1 MKNVK
6 KSVRLV
12 NRRDVAYGPPP
23 TMNGL
28 DRVWRR
34 LRDERGQGMTEYVVV
49 ATLTMLP
56 LVIFFIPMLTAIRIY
71 LQPIYFFIALP
82 VP

>member
-1 MKNVK
+1 MKRK
-6 KSVRLV
+6 RIRLA
-12 NRRDVAYGPPP
+12 NARGVAYGPPP
-23 TMNGL
+23 KMNVW
-28 DRVWRR
+28 DRVRRR

>member
-1 MKNVK
+1 MRSAKER
-6 KSVRLV
+6 VRLA
-12 NRRDVAYGPPP
+12 NRRGVAYRPRPK
-23 TMNGL
+23 MNGL

-49 ATLTMLP
+49 ATLTILP